1 MPAMARSDASA
12 GLPHDERGSLDLDA
26 LDRALDLLAEGLPR
40 RSSVVLA
47 RRPLAD
53 VLRDLDAL
61 DAPTARPAAAT
72 NGHALAEPSR
82 AIAPIEVL
90 DDRAGFDFGASSAG
104 PADEA
109 PPPPDVDVVFEPA
122 PEVIV
127 TPGAGVVFELAPSTP
142 DVDVVFEP
150 APFDAP
156 EAADATGPVA
166 LTAVEPEPEPVA
178 QTDPGAALAVAAAA
192 PETPLSEPPALTL
205 EPVPIESLG
214 PLPPLSEPPSPD
226 ETASEPVP
234 APSFD
239 GDQTSMAAPA
249 WLAALDDLAPPP
261 PRPAARA
268 SAAPPSSVDVDPSLF
283 EPASAS
289 APTDPERAAA
299 EDAFARYSD
308 PPLDAPSSAAV
319 SERPALDN
327 DDATSLAL
335 DLDLGAL
342 EAPSLFPT
350 EPLPQH
356 EVVAPPRP
364 MPPSMPPLP
373 SRSTSGPPPLPS
385 FGPPPL
391 PGFRADRKPTLQ
403 MPSLRV
409 PPAVQTRRASVTAV
423 PAVSDDDLEAIELD
437 LNEVEEVSPPPL
449 PGAKK

>member
-12 GLPHDERGSLDLDA
+12 GLPHDAHGAIDLDA

-47 RRPLAD
+47 RRPLAE

-61 DAPTARPAAAT
+61 DPPSTRPAAAT
-72 NGHALAEPSR
+72 NGHASAEPPR
-82 AIAPIEVL
+82 AIAPFEVPA
-90 DDRAGFDFGASSAG
+90 DFDFGSTSSGLVDAS
-104 PADEA
+104 
-109 PPPPDVDVVFEPA
+109 PDVDVVFEPA
-122 PEVIV
+122 PEVSV
-127 TPGAGVVFELAPSTP
+127 TPGAGVVFELAASTP

-156 EAADATGPVA
+156 EPADATGPVA
-166 LTAVEPEPEPVA
+166 LIGPEAEAEPVA
-178 QTDPGAALAVAAAA
+178 QTDPGAIDVAAPAA
-192 PETPLSEPPALTL
+192 ETPLSEPPALTL

-214 PLPPLSEPPSPD
+214 PLPPLSEPPLADDEPSSP
-226 ETASEPVP
+226 EPLTAL
-234 APSFD
+234 SFD
-239 GDQTSMAAPA
+239 GDQTAMAAPA

-261 PRPAARA
+261 RA
-268 SAAPPSSVDVDPSLF
+268 SASPPSIDVDPSLF
-283 EPASAS
+283 EPAPLSP
-289 APTDPERAAA
+289 PTDPERAAA

-308 PPLDAPSSAAV
+308 PPLDAPPSAAL
-319 SERPALDN
+319 SERPALES

-342 EAPSLFPT
+342 EAPTMFPT
-350 EPLPQH
+350 EPLPQQ
-356 EVVAPPRP
+356 EFVAPPLP

-373 SRSTSGPPPLPS
+373 ARSTSGPPPLPS

-403 MPSLRV
+403 MPSLRAPSLRV
-409 PPAVQTRRASVTAV
+409 PPAVPTRRASVAAV
-423 PAVSDDDLEAIELD
+423 PAVSDDELEAIELD